1 MRPVP
6 TEPPGEIRSIT
17 GALGIDSPRFE
28 WAAVQLYLRAKDR
41 PKSSYQALRAAA
53 VYASCRLLGV
63 PKTLKDVSAA
73 TGVRA
78 SDIAREYRR
87 MLLEENLKVRPPDP
101 AAFIPG
107 IARKAGLEPS
117 VERRAVEILSTLKE
131 AQVWVGK
138 APRTERILVLLIVV
152 LGLLLLVSLVQGLV
166 RFLETS
172 SQPLVV
178 GLDIAAVIAD
188 PAILGLILWE
198 DFFSPFLCDPTQ
210 LFEKSPPFCL
220 IAKIRIYS

>member
-101 AAFIPG
+101 AAFVPG
-107 IARKAGLEPS
+107 IARKAGLEPP

-138 APRTERILVLLIVV
+138 APTVV
-152 LGLLLLVSLVQGLV
+152 AAGSLYVAYSELHPV
-166 RFLETS
+166 RPEGGPTRKS
-172 SQPLVV
+172 
-178 GLDIAAVIAD
+178 IAD
-188 PAILGLILWE
+188 AAGVNEVSVRNQSRAIRSVLPCGR
-198 DFFSPFLCDPTQ
+198 T
-210 LFEKSPPFCL
+210 
-220 IAKIRIYS
+220 R